1 MSDWN
6 EAERRVERAQ
16 ELFEQRKWTEALEE
30 LRAATTINPY
40 NSGWHFNIGLT
51 LDEMG
56 RIEEAI
62 EAYREVLAIDP
73 NDLQAMNHLGVDLHR
88 IEQYDQALEIF
99 QSIEE
104 RDSTFE
110 PAYCNR
116 IITYTQLGNHDK
128 AEEMFYLARLY
139 KEHCPHCYYN
149 IGCSLVDRG
158 LFDKAIYCW
167 QKTLDLDETH
177 PEVHLRIAEA
187 MWLKGDHEQA
197 RRHYLSGLRQD
208 PGCLEALLDLG
219 ELLCEMGR
227 SDEAGEKFR
236 RAIEMAPDKPDGHYV
251 YARWLLR
258 YAQKEDEASAAFVK
272 VLRLDPT
279 FSGAHLHLAQIAY
292 SRGELIETRAHLRGE
307 ILLRPLET
315 DVLLS
320 LANLLMDTGESR
332 AAVACLRRLV
342 TLDRDNPSAWINLA
356 VAQFNRGRYEHG
368 IDACLMALSC
378 EPENTVAMYN
388 LALAYE
394 HLGKYDEAMHW
405 IRKGLGRDPSDTAF
419 QKLEF
424 RIKVLRI
431 RSRVVRG
438 VRTALGLSKH

>member
-1 MSDWN
+1 MPTRRRDSLLTYLVVGPFAIFLAFPFYWMLQTSLKS
-6 EAERRVERAQ
+6 ERDLYNVENVP
-16 ELFEQRKWTEALEE
+16 FSFGDGS
-30 LRAATTINPY
+30 P
-40 NSGWHFNIGLT
+40 T
-51 LDEMG
+51 LDN
-56 RIEEAI
+56 
-62 EAYREVLAIDP
+62 YRFLFSD
-73 NDLQAMNHLGVDLHR
+73 
-88 IEQYDQALEIF
+88 
-99 QSIEE
+99 
-104 RDSTFE
+104 
-110 PAYCNR
+110 
-116 IITYTQLGNHDK
+116 TQ
-128 AEEMFYLARLY
+128 
-139 KEHCPHCYYN
+139 
-149 IGCSLVDRG
+149 
-158 LFDKAIYCW
+158 
-167 QKTLDLDETH
+167 
-177 PEVHLRIAEA
+177 
-187 MWLKGDHEQA
+187 
-197 RRHYLSGLRQD
+197 
-208 PGCLEALLDLG
+208 
-219 ELLCEMGR
+219 
-227 SDEAGEKFR
+227 
-236 RAIEMAPDKPDGHYV
+236 

-258 YAQKEDEASAAFVK
+258 YAQKEEEATAAFVK

-394 HLGKYDEAMHW
+394 HLGKFDEAMHW

-438 VRTALGLSKH
+438 VRTALRLSKH